1 MNVALCAAAR
11 LRGKL
16 IPLMLNP
23 VPLGVIWEI
32 VSAEPPE
39 FVRVSESDVLLP
51 TETLPKFKLVGLAT
65 SCPAVVPV
73 PNRATFRLGLDA
85 LDVIVIPPATVPDD
99 VGKNVTLK
107 LALWP
112 AFRVSGKLKPF
123 RVKLDVALTAEIVRP
138 AAPEF
143 VRVSDRV

>member
-1 MNVALCAAAR
+1 M
-11 LRGKL
+11 
-16 IPLMLNP
+16 P
-23 VPLGVIWEI
+23 VPDSG
-32 VSAEPPE
+32 
-39 FVRVSESDVLLP
+39 
-51 TETLPKFKLVGLAT
+51 TFKVG
-65 SCPAVVPV
+65 
-73 PNRATFRLGLDA
+73 FDA
-85 LDVIVIPPATVPDD
+85 LDVMVKPPETVPDD
-99 VGKNVTLK
+99 VGENVTLK

>member
-1 MNVALCAAAR
+1 M
-11 LRGKL
+11 
-16 IPLMLNP
+16 P
-23 VPLGVIWEI
+23 VPDSG
-32 VSAEPPE
+32 
-39 FVRVSESDVLLP
+39 
-51 TETLPKFKLVGLAT
+51 TFKV
-65 SCPAVVPV
+65 
-73 PNRATFRLGLDA
+73 GLDA
-85 LDVIVIPPATVPDD
+85 LDVMVMPPETVPDD

-138 AAPEF
+138 TAPEF